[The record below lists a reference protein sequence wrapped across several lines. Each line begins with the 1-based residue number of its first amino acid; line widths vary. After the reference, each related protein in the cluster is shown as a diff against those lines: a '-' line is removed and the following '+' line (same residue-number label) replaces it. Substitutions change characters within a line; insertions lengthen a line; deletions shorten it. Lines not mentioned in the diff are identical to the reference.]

1 MNRVLLKSP
10 LQKADRFR
18 LFFLQGSRILSMLYM
33 TFLASPLFAYA
44 DGLSS
49 TVDKIVGSVQG
60 AAIGLA
66 VIMLIWIVIKVVVQ
80 GGGPQALHEL
90 KGQIIVA
97 VVCIIIL
104 FNASNI
110 VNYVKGLSGF

>member
-1 MNRVLLKSP
+1 M
-10 LQKADRFR
+10 
-18 LFFLQGSRILSMLYM
+18 
-33 TFLASPLFAYA
+33 ASPVFAYA